1 MKADFNTI
9 INSEKYVL
17 VDFYADWCG
26 PCKAFAPI
34 LQEVKTELKDSIKI
48 IKVNVDKN
56 PSLSARYNV
65 RGVPTIVLFGQ
76 GKFLWKHSGVLSKGD
91 LISRI
96 LNS

>member
-1 MKADFNTI
+1 MKAHFNTL

-26 PCKAFAPI
+26 PCKAFIPI
-34 LQEVKTELKDSIKI
+34 LQEVKAELEDSIKI

-56 PSLSARYNV
+56 PSLSTRYNI
-65 RGVPTIVLFGQ
+65 RGIPTIVLFRQ
-76 GKFLWKHSGVLSKGD
+76 GKLLWKHSGVLSKGD

-96 LNS
+96 VNS